1 MKSTNIF
8 QLVLMIIFGGFIVG
22 GFLFFVLFKGSNPLQ
37 DAGNV
42 TIWGTFPEGQMT
54 TSLQGIQK
62 KTSGLASVVYREKDP
77 RTIKDDILEALAAGK
92 GPDLILLNLEDILA
106 YRDRILFIP
115 FTSYPERTFRDTF
128 FDDAGILVFPDG
140 IAGIPFSYDPIV
152 MYFNRDR
159 FASAGI
165 AKPPQY
171 WDEMLTIVPKLTTID
186 NDQNVLQS
194 GLAFGESAN
203 VDHYKEILSLLIL
216 QAGSPITQVGTNGK
230 VTSSL
235 NKNIEGGNEHPGT
248 AALRFFTEFSNP
260 IKTVYSWNRALPS
273 ARQMFLS
280 GDLAVYF
287 GYASEFPDLKAANP
301 NLNFDLA
308 SVPQSRT
315 AKRRS
320 SYGQMTVFAIPKLA
334 KNPRGALIA
343 AEGLSTAASEQAFIT
358 ASNLPPVRRDLLST
372 AQTDAYKSVL
382 YDSAIIGRGWL
393 DPNTVQSSA
402 VFARMIDQVTSG
414 TKTIEDSV
422 TEGEAGLAK
431 LFQ

>member
-1 MKSTNIF
+1 MKPTNIF
-8 QLVLMIIFGGFIVG
+8 QLGLMILFGGFIVG
-22 GFLFFVLFKGSNPLQ
+22 GFLFFVLFKGTNPLQ
-37 DAGNV
+37 DAGSV
-42 TIWGTFPEGQMT
+42 TIWGTFSGAQMT
-54 TSLQGIQK
+54 NSLQTIQK
-62 KTSGLASVVYREKDP
+62 KTSGLASVTYQEKDP
-77 RTIKDDILEALAAGK
+77 RTFKDTILEALAAGK
-92 GPDLILLNLEDILA
+92 GPDLILLNLDDILS

-115 FTSYPERTFRDTF
+115 YTSYSERSFRDTF
-128 FDDAGILVFPDG
+128 FDDAGTLLFPDG

-165 AKPPQY
+165 AKPPEY
-171 WDEMLTIVPKLTTID
+171 WDEMLTLVPKLTKID
-186 NDQNVLQS
+186 DNQNVLQS

-216 QAGSPITQVGTNGK
+216 QAGSPITQVQTNGS
-230 VTSSL
+230 VSSSL
-235 NKNIEGGNEHPGT
+235 NKNIEGGNERPGN

-260 IKTVYSWNRALPS
+260 IKSVYSWNRALPS

-280 GDLAVYF
+280 GDLAIYF
-287 GYASEFPDLKAANP
+287 GYASEYPDLRAANP

-320 SYGQMTVFAIPKLA
+320 SYGQMTVFAIPKLS

-343 AEGLSTAASEQAFIT
+343 AQILSTNTAEQAFIKT
-358 ASNLPPVRRDLLST
+358 TKLPPVRRDLLSV
-372 AQTDAYKSVL
+372 AQTDAYLSVL

-393 DPNTVQSSA
+393 DPGPSDSLP

-414 TKTIEDSV
+414 SKTVEDSV
-422 TEGEAGLAK
+422 AEGEAGLAK
-431 LFQ
+431 LFK